1 MKKFLLIAVAA
12 MGLLFTACSKD
23 EVAQPVAEKSV
34 VTFTVEAPVMATRAH
49 GDGYSATEL
58 NWAVYDRNA
67 NEGSEPLFT
76 DSKNFD
82 QKLLTTTVEIPFVNG
97 MTYDVLFWAEA
108 PGVESPYAVDWA
120 AKTVGYA
127 DATKLVSNS
136 EDYDAFYYFLTGDE
150 LGVIEGPVTKT
161 VVLKRPFAQLNI
173 ITNDATEA
181 AQSGLTVEN
190 VAVTVKK
197 GYTAFNFVSGNG
209 INQDAV
215 TFGSFAKQS
224 EADAEGVQLLAV
236 NYLFTGGQKSLVDV
250 TFTYTDGNLN
260 KGGNAS
266 GSAEYAT
273 VPVQRNYRTN
283 IVGSLLTSEGK
294 FNVEIKP
301 GFDGEYAFQAIGDN
315 NSAIVYEA
323 PSMINVSSHDFD
335 SNIKSH
341 IWNEETGVGH
351 INFDNPITTIEYGA
365 FQNSGLTSIKLPN
378 SVTTLSAY
386 AFAGNF
392 IEYIDLPSS
401 VTNIGMYCFY
411 SCVKLQNVNIGENVR
426 VIEGAAFF
434 NCRELLRVEIP
445 DNVEVI
451 DAAAFAD
458 CSKLESVKLSA
469 NLSNLG
475 PQVFRDCDSLKEI
488 YCKSVVPYS
497 IYDIFYGVSSA
508 FIIYVPTEAV
518 EDYKNA
524 NIWRNY
530 ADRIVGYQF

>member
-12 MGLLFTACSKD
+12 FGMLMTACSKD
-23 EVAQPVAEKSV
+23 EVAQPVAEKST
-34 VTFTVEAPVMATRAH
+34 VTFTVAAPELATRADL
-49 GDGYSATEL
+49 GDGTTATQL
-58 NWAVYDRNA
+58 SWAVYDKNHTLLFQS
-67 NEGSEPLFT
+67 SEVTVMSDL
-76 DSKNFD
+76 KA
-82 QKLLTTTVEIPFVNG
+82 TVEIPFVNG
-97 MTYDVLFWAEA
+97 MEYNILFWAEA
-108 PGVESPYAVDWA
+108 VQSPYSVDWA
-120 AKTVGYA
+120 NLEVGYTNA
-127 DATKLVSNS
+127 AALVSNS
-136 EDYDAFYYFLTGDE
+136 EKYDAFYCYFTELDE
-150 LGVIEGPVTKT
+150 VTGPVNEE
-161 VVLKRPFAQLNI
+161 VELKRPFAQLNI
-173 ITNDATEA
+173 KTNDHDNAVK
-181 AQSGLTVEN
+181 SGLNVDQVSVEISEGCDKFSL
-190 VAVTVKK
+190 A
-197 GYTAFNFVSGNG
+197 NG
-209 INQDAV
+209 EGIKAATGTKI
-215 TFGSFAKQS
+215 TFGNATKV
-224 EADAEGVQLLAV
+224 ANDHLAV
-236 NYLFTGGQKSLVDV
+236 NYLFTCGQKSLINVK
-250 TFTYTDGNLN
+250 FSYTDGDLT
-260 KGGNAS
+260 KGGDAS
-266 GSAEYAT
+266 GSMEFAA

-283 IVGSLLTSEGK
+283 IVGSLLTSDGTFE
-294 FNVEIKP
+294 VEIKP
-301 GFDGEYAFQAIGDN
+301 GFEGEYAFQAIEDN

-323 PSMINVSSHDFD
+323 PYMINVSSHDFD

-365 FQNSGLTSIKLPN
+365 FQNCGLTSIKLPK

-386 AFAGNF
+386 AFAGTY
-392 IEYIDLPSS
+392 IEYIDIPSG

-411 SCVKLQNVNIGENVR
+411 SCVKLKNVNIGENVR

>member
-1 MKKFLLIAVAA
+1 MAVAA

-23 EVAQPVAEKSV
+23 EVAQSVAEKST
-34 VTFTVEAPVMATRAH
+34 VTFSVATPELSTRAH
-49 GDGYSATEL
+49 GDGESATAL
-58 NWAVYDRNA
+58 AYAVYNRADKA
-67 NEGSEPLFT
+67 LLFQGT
-76 DSKNFD
+76 KTMTN
-82 QKLLTTTVEIPFVNG
+82 LTATVEIPFVNG
-97 MTYDVLFWAEA
+97 MTYDVLFWAAA
-108 PGVESPYAVDWA
+108 PESPYTVDWD
-120 AKTVGYA
+120 AKTVGYT
-127 DATKLVSNS
+127 DAAALDSNS
-136 EDYDAFYYFLTGDE
+136 EKYDAFYYFLTGDE
-150 LGVIEGPVTKT
+150 LPEITGPVTKT
-161 VVLKRPFAQLNI
+161 VELKRPFAQLNI
-173 ITNDATEA
+173 KTNDAKEA
-181 AQSGLTVEN
+181 AQSGVEVKN
-190 VAVTVKK
+190 VKVVVKN
-197 GYTAFNFVSGNG
+197 GYSSFDLAAGAGKDKNDVSF
-209 INQDAV
+209 DFA
-215 TFGSFAKQS
+215 AKQ
-224 EADAEGVQLLAV
+224 ENANAEGVQLLAV
-236 NYLFTGGQKSLVDV
+236 NYLFTGGEKSLVDV
-250 TFTYTDGNLN
+250 EFTYTDVNG
-260 KGGNAS
+260 KVAAAGEVMEFA
-266 GSAEYAT
+266 A